1 MIPGAVD
8 SPSQASGEHLSTSA
22 NRTRMPLAVTMG
34 GFVLL
39 WVIWYPP
46 AIAIQDESAYLTQ
59 AQLFSTGRLV
69 GDAAAQTAGMLK
81 TERGWVSQ
89 YPPAQSVVLAPTQ
102 WFHWRAGFLA
112 PLGFVLLATLFCA
125 ATLERNGLAGA
136 WSLLLL
142 LHPAVVLYSR
152 TLMSEALAMLVVAV
166 ALWASEPDRPR
177 SLVAGLALGVMPA
190 VRTALLPI
198 ALVLG
203 GLMALRR
210 CRTGGV
216 TAVAPLALG
225 AGIPLVAL
233 ATYNQVVFGDP
244 LSLRVGWP
252 RFMDWADAPERGL
265 FYLLALN
272 VLWPGMLVGI
282 CAAKHR
288 RKLDVM
294 LLTATGFVVCAAYSF
309 VDRRYG
315 MPADLVVGLRF
326 FVPLLPVLT
335 LGYVALL
342 HQCWGQR
349 IRSVGVPAAVAVLLV
364 AANAAVVATHQE
376 FLVDAA
382 HRRDVASGVA
392 RNSGAVVAHV
402 SAAELFNPAWGGPPV
417 VVLDSVESLR
427 QELAALAC
435 TPGGA
440 VGVAQGASAV
450 ALAAAPSAV
459 TPVDGLAVIHSDP
472 STCPDEG
479 EQRPGR

>member
-1 MIPGAVD
+1 
-8 SPSQASGEHLSTSA
+8 
-22 NRTRMPLAVTMG
+22 MG

-46 AIAIQDESAYLTQ
+46 AIAVQDESAYLTQ

-69 GDAAAQTAGMLK
+69 GDASAQTAAMLK

-152 TLMSEALAMLVVAV
+152 TLMSESLAMFVVAV

-177 SLVAGLALGVMPA
+177 SVVAGLALGVMPA

-225 AGIPLVAL
+225 TGIPLVAL

-244 LSLRVGWP
+244 LSLRVWWP

-294 LLTATGFVVCAAYSF
+294 LLTATGFVVYSAYSF

-315 MPADLVVGLRF
+315 IPADLVVGLRF
-326 FVPLLPVLT
+326 FVPLLPVLV
-335 LGYVALL
+335 LGYAGLL
-342 HQCWGQR
+342 QQSWGQW
-349 IRSVGVPAAVAVLLV
+349 IRSARVSVSGAAVLV
-364 AANAAVVATHQE
+364 AANVVVVAVHQG
-376 FLVDAA
+376 FLVDVA
-382 HRRDVASGVA
+382 HRREAAIEVTREG
-392 RNSGAVVAHV
+392 GAVIAHV

-417 VVLDSVESLR
+417 VVLGSVESLR
-427 QELAALAC
+427 RAVAGFAC
-435 TPGGA
+435 APGGA
-440 VGVAQGASAV
+440 VGLCTGGISRRACGCSLRRDAGGWPEPDSLGPFHVSGRARTDDRSV
-450 ALAAAPSAV
+450 
-459 TPVDGLAVIHSDP
+459 VDDFPA
-472 STCPDEG
+472 
-479 EQRPGR
+479 R